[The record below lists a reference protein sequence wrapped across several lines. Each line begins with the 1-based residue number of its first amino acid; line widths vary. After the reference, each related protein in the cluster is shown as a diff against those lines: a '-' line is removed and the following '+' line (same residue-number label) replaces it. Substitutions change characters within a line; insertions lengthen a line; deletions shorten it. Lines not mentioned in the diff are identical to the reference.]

1 MTEFCGGSRHQG
13 IQAGRRSLLGAL
25 SRTRESH
32 PRGWNTC
39 IHVGSP
45 TVASSSRPLAAQP
58 NTASI
63 SVCRISRI
71 HSLGP
76 PRPWI
81 SSHPVLI
88 KNPTRRSKNW
98 SVERRD
104 CNPLEEACSF
114 NWADG
119 FERGVLPSYAY
130 YYLGKYHCLS
140 CKIGTGTPQSRSK
153 ISKAVKGNDQLC
165 TLCENFTAQATQYI
179 GENKTQTE
187 LLETLH
193 QACSEMKPFEE
204 QCILLVDFYASL
216 FFAEISKIHPEE
228 FCKKFDLCEEMD
240 SINLRTSDD
249 SCSLCH
255 DVVAK
260 VFIKLKDPDTQFE
273 VIKMLLKECNEVE
286 NYVKECKKL
295 VLQYGPL
302 ILVNG
307 EKFLENTDV
316 CTAIHA
322 CKTSKVELIST
333 VLVAEY

>member
-1 MTEFCGGSRHQG
+1 MF
-13 IQAGRRSLLGAL
+13 
-25 SRTRESH
+25 
-32 PRGWNTC
+32 
-39 IHVGSP
+39 
-45 TVASSSRPLAAQP
+45 
-58 NTASI
+58 
-63 SVCRISRI
+63 
-71 HSLGP
+71 LGP
-76 PRPWI
+76 MALREGFFLLMLIITWASTDAR
-81 SSHPVLI
+81 SSVNFDI
-88 KNPTRRSKNW
+88 M
-98 SVERRD
+98 E
-104 CNPLEEACSF
+104 
-114 NWADG
+114 
-119 FERGVLPSYAY
+119 
-130 YYLGKYHCLS
+130 
-140 CKIGTGTPQSRSK
+140 IGTGTPQSRSK

>member
-1 MTEFCGGSRHQG
+1 MALREGFFLLMLIITWGSTD
-13 IQAGRRSLLGAL
+13 ARS
-25 SRTRESH
+25 
-32 PRGWNTC
+32 
-39 IHVGSP
+39 
-45 TVASSSRPLAAQP
+45 
-58 NTASI
+58 
-63 SVCRISRI
+63 SVNFDIM
-71 HSLGP
+71 
-76 PRPWI
+76 
-81 SSHPVLI
+81 
-88 KNPTRRSKNW
+88 
-98 SVERRD
+98 E
-104 CNPLEEACSF
+104 
-114 NWADG
+114 
-119 FERGVLPSYAY
+119 
-130 YYLGKYHCLS
+130 
-140 CKIGTGTPQSRSK
+140 IGTGTLQSQSK
-153 ISKAVKGNDQLC
+153 ISKGVKGNDQLC

-216 FFAEISKIHPEE
+216 FFAEISKILPEE

-260 VFIKLKDPDTQFE
+260 VFIKLKDPDAQFE

-302 ILVNG
+302 ILING

>member
-1 MTEFCGGSRHQG
+1 MALREGFFLLILITTWASTDARSSVNFDIMATE
-13 IQAGRRSLLGAL
+13 
-25 SRTRESH
+25 
-32 PRGWNTC
+32 
-39 IHVGSP
+39 
-45 TVASSSRPLAAQP
+45 
-58 NTASI
+58 
-63 SVCRISRI
+63 
-71 HSLGP
+71 
-76 PRPWI
+76 
-81 SSHPVLI
+81 
-88 KNPTRRSKNW
+88 
-98 SVERRD
+98 
-104 CNPLEEACSF
+104 
-114 NWADG
+114 
-119 FERGVLPSYAY
+119 
-130 YYLGKYHCLS
+130 
-140 CKIGTGTPQSRSK
+140 IGTGTPQSQSK

-302 ILVNG
+302 ILING

-316 CTAIHA
+316 CWINSGHR
-322 CKTSKVELIST
+322 
-333 VLVAEY
+333 VLVLPRYGQWEVPVEDSDGSSRHRREEDLFINNGGFF